1 MDILI
6 QVSSGNLE
14 TIIPSLI
21 MASKLKSEGADVVVF
36 CEWKALVAFVEKKF
50 EFSSSVARYA
60 ATIKE
65 NARKMGLPIDPMDLL
80 KGAKAAGVPVYG
92 CAVEA
97 ALSGITEDVP
107 SEIQL
112 MEEPDL
118 AKPLLEAKKIVGGF

>member
-21 MASKLKSEGADVVVF
+21 MASKLKSEGSDVVVF
-36 CEWKALVAFVEKKF
+36 FEWRALVAFAEKKF
-50 EFSSSVARYA
+50 NFSSTVARYA
-60 ATIKE
+60 TTIDE
-65 NARKMGLPIDPMDLL
+65 NAKKMGLPTNPMDLL
-80 KGAKAAGVPVYG
+80 KGAKAAGVPIYG

-97 ALSGITEDVP
+97 ALSGITEKVP
-107 SEIQL
+107 PEIQL

-118 AKPLLEAKKIVGGF
+118 TKPLLEAKKVVSGF